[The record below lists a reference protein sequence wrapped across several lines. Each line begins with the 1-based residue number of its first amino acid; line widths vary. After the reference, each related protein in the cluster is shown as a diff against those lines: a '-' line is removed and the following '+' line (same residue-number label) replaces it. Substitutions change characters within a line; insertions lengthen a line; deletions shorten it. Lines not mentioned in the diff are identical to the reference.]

1 MTSMLTTRPPRAT
14 HYKLTLLTMT
24 GYMYHSRMPNCC
36 FRHIYYCEIMLKA
49 ILVSVLTEMHPV
61 SVSDTYCLLSFSVA
75 CFGVNPAFNLYRP
88 NGTTS
93 VPANVLLF
101 GRAVQR
107 LYHCVIPLLKAPS
120 KHKFK
125 TIVLFECLEFF
136 YCFTKH
142 FHESLV
148 HMS

>member
-1 MTSMLTTRPPRAT
+1 MA
-14 HYKLTLLTMT
+14 Y
-24 GYMYHSRMPNCC
+24 
-36 FRHIYYCEIMLKA
+36 
-49 ILVSVLTEMHPV
+49 
-61 SVSDTYCLLSFSVA
+61 
-75 CFGVNPAFNLYRP
+75 FNLYRP

-107 LYHCVIPLLKAPS
+107 LYRCIIPLLRAPS

-136 YCFTKH
+136 YWLLRLSEIDF
-142 FHESLV
+142 
-148 HMS
+148 